1 MPAALAG
8 IFHLMPE
15 LIMLDFV
22 YAPHAI
28 TRHGEWVTSV
38 TVLSEDYDTLFCEY
52 CRGKI
57 NISLDPLT
65 RVRRL
70 IHTPFSLEH
79 IKRLTACPYTS
90 VSIASAYRTMAGI
103 TGGIQTPQ
111 TAHSSVRVIRPRQLP
126 CQTTI
131 QNWQCCWCNA
141 CWYGDKM
148 CLSCHD
154 WIYVVLDN

>member
-15 LIMLDFV
+15 RIMLDFV

-65 RVRRL
+65 GVRSF
-70 IHTPFSLEH
+70 IHTPLSLEH
-79 IKRLTACPYTS
+79 IKRLTACSCTS
-90 VSIASAYRTMAGI
+90 VSIASAYRAMA
-103 TGGIQTPQ
+103 GGIQTPQ
-111 TAHSSVRVIRPRQLP
+111 TAHSSVRAIKSRQLS
-126 CQTTI
+126 CETTI
-131 QNWQCCWCNA
+131 QDWQCCWCHI
-141 CWYGDKM
+141 CWNGEKV
-148 CLSCHD
+148 CPQCAD
-154 WIYVVLDN
+154 WMYAITCSDQ